1 MDTNKKQ
8 IYVYGHKNPDTDSIC
23 SAIGYAWLK
32 NQLIKASADPQAPES
47 SGFVYH
53 GEANPDVVYVPRRAG
68 QLNPET
74 EYVLK
79 RFKTPAP
86 VYVNDVRV
94 QVSDIDIRK
103 VPGISDDIS
112 LKQAWTI
119 MRSVNVAT
127 LPILNDDHTLKG
139 LITTGDIARSYMAVF
154 DNTILAKSM
163 TPYANIL
170 DALDGQ
176 LVVGDPSGC
185 VKTGKVAIAAAN
197 QEQIREHIDE
207 GDVIILGNRYE
218 TQLCAIEQH
227 ASCIIVCEGAP
238 VSRTIRK
245 IAEAS
250 HCTIISTHFDTYT
263 VARLINQ
270 SVPVS
275 YFMRSERLVTFKT
288 TDFIAE
294 IKGIMLKKRH
304 RDFPILNR
312 SNKFTGMISRRS
324 LINMPRKQ
332 LILVDHNE
340 TEQAVDGLND
350 AEVLE
355 IIDHHKLGTVET
367 IKPVMV
373 RNQPVGCTSTIIYQ
387 MALENGLDIPK
398 DIAGLLCSAIISD
411 TLLYR
416 SPTCTADDRAAAE
429 ALAAIA
435 GIHTD
440 ELAKEIF
447 KAGSNLH
454 SKSEEEIFYQD
465 FKRFTAGDVTFGV
478 GQIMSM
484 TQDELDE
491 IKERMI
497 PYMHKAK
504 QNHGVDMVFF
514 MLTNII
520 DESTQLLFS
529 DSQAQDVAETS
540 FLVPAKDNALLLDGI
555 VSRKKQLIPR
565 LMSTLQQ

>member
-1 MDTNKKQ
+1 METNKKQ
-8 IYVYGHKNPDTDSIC
+8 IYVFGHKNPDTDSIC
-23 SAIGYAWLK
+23 ASIGYAWLK
-32 NQLIKASADPQAPES
+32 NQLAEKKEDAALNLIQLLSTEESAGDA
-47 SGFVYH
+47 
-53 GEANPDVVYVPRRAG
+53 VYVPRRSG
-68 QLNPET
+68 QLGPET

-79 RFKTPAP
+79 RFNTPAP
-86 VYVNDVRV
+86 VYMNDVRV
-94 QVSDIDIRK
+94 QVADIDVRS
-103 VPGISDDIS
+103 VPDIAGDTS
-112 LKQAWTI
+112 LKQAWNI

-127 LPILNDDHTLKG
+127 LPILNEDKSLKG
-139 LITTGDIARSYMAVF
+139 LITTGDIARSYMSVF
-154 DNTILAKSM
+154 DNTILADSK
-163 TPYANIL
+163 TPLSNIL
-170 DALDGQ
+170 DALEGE
-176 LVVGDPSGC
+176 LISGDAGSRIE
-185 VKTGKVAIAAAN
+185 KGKVAIATAN
-197 QEQIREHIDE
+197 QELVREHIDA

-218 TQLCAIEQH
+218 TQLCAIEQQ
-227 ASCIIVCEGAP
+227 ASCIIVCDGAS

-245 IAEAS
+245 IAEAN
-250 HCTIISTHFDTYT
+250 HCAIIGTHFDTYT
-263 VARLINQ
+263 VSRLINQ

-275 YFMRSERLVTFKT
+275 YFMRKNDLITFQM

-304 RDFPILNR
+304 RDFPIIDHHNQ
-312 SNKFTGMISRRS
+312 FVGMISRRS
-324 LINMPRKQ
+324 LINMPKKQ

-340 TEQAVDGLND
+340 IEQAVDGLDD
-350 AEVLE
+350 ADVLE

-367 IKPVMV
+367 IKPVVV

-387 MALENGLDIPK
+387 MALENCLDIPK

-416 SPTCTADDRAAAE
+416 SPTCTADDKMAAE

-435 GIHTD
+435 GISTE
-440 ELAKEIF
+440 ELASEMF
-447 KAGSNLH
+447 KAGSDLH

-465 FKRFTAGDVTFGV
+465 FKRFTAGNMTFGV

-484 TQDELDE
+484 TQDELDV

-504 QNHGVDMVFF
+504 INHGVDMVFF
-514 MLTNII
+514 MLTNIL
-520 DESTQLLFS
+520 DESTQLLYS
-529 DSQAQDVAETS
+529 DQQAEDVAETS
-540 FLVPAKDNALLLDGI
+540 FITKACDNVIFLPGV